1 MSHSFD
7 VAALWQQSDLII
19 RSVALLLLAMS
30 VLTWFYVLQRLALML
45 RLRGVSRRFEQFWH
59 TQGYAEGLSLL
70 GKPNRINPFRCL
82 ADSAVGAVEHYY
94 SHSTDLHSQL
104 PLSEWLSLSLTS
116 KIDDLQEFFRQGMSV
131 LASIGAVAP
140 FIGLFGTVWGIYHAL
155 ENISQTG
162 SASLATIAGPV
173 GESLVMTA
181 FGLAVAIPA
190 VLAYNAINRQNRQLL
205 GRVQRFAQQLHTYH
219 ISGIAPTP
227 RAQVAVQQWQEQSA

>member
-1 MSHSFD
+1 MPHSFD
-7 VAALWQQSDLII
+7 LAALWQQSDLII

-30 VLTWFYVLQRLALML
+30 VLTWFYVLQRLTLML

-59 TQGYAEGLSLL
+59 TQGYAEGLALL

-82 ADSAVGAVEHYY
+82 ADSAVEAVEHYY

-155 ENISQTG
+155 ENIGQTG

-190 VLAYNAINRQNRQLL
+190 VLAYNAINRQNRQML